1 MDEAL
6 KAARE
11 AVVREH
17 MALENTGE
25 FEAVLATFDHPR
37 YELFGTGAVF
47 DGAEAVMGY
56 FTRSRT
62 PFPDQ
67 RNELIELHSSE
78 HAVTVE
84 FWLMGTHLGPLRVRG
99 ETVAA
104 TGRTFRLRMAA
115 VFEFAPGRDRI
126 VCERPYFDQAALLAQ
141 LGFG

>member
-37 YELFGTGAVF
+37 YELFGTGTVF

-67 RNELIELHSSE
+67 RNELIALHSSE
-78 HAVTVE
+78 DAVTVE

-99 ETVAA
+99 ETVAP